1 MGASSSSQSCA
12 RPLSSEIPVH
22 PVKAAVF
29 AFFKEHTKQQVN
41 KVDLG
46 LRLEIAIR
54 RAS

>member
-1 MGASSSSQSCA
+1 MGLHPLRSLALVPNSCSS
-12 RPLSSEIPVH
+12 R
-22 PVKAAVF
+22 KADVF